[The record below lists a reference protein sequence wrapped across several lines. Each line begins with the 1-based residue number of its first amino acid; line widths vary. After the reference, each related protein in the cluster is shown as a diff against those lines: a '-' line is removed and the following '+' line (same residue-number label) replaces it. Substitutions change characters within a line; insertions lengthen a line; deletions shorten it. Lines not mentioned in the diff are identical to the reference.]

1 MFILRGEERGE
12 GGREISLAKSN
23 SNVFAH
29 PWTFKLERGRSS
41 GSFFAYICLTKILGA
56 TVQWAFSNSGSIYI
70 CTMCGRDRF
79 HPEWRVRRTKFH
91 SGRTPVD
98 TGPTRDAAHCW
109 PTMVCAS
116 HSVDTETRN
125 SGATSF
131 WTSKWMSSP
140 RVSKLP
146 RFPAKTFS
154 LFLSLEKIL
163 LSNCLSLKEYCD
175 CKLGCSI
182 SVSLYFTSN

>member
-1 MFILRGEERGE
+1 
-12 GGREISLAKSN
+12 
-23 SNVFAH
+23 
-29 PWTFKLERGRSS
+29 
-41 GSFFAYICLTKILGA
+41 
-56 TVQWAFSNSGSIYI
+56 
-70 CTMCGRDRF
+70 MCGRDRL

-91 SGRTPVD
+91 SGQTPVD

-154 LFLSLEKIL
+154 L
-163 LSNCLSLKEYCD
+163 
-175 CKLGCSI
+175 
-182 SVSLYFTSN
+182 SVSLTRRSFCQTDSRLKSIVVTVNWAAPSLFLFTLRVIELERILVYTGHAQESI